1 MTTLPNAATETG
13 EPQVF
18 RRRSTVIAGVAIAV
32 LLVVLSTLLTV
43 DEWSHGFFAAI
54 AGPVAG
60 LTLALFALL
69 LSAWPHI
76 IVRDAYLEPH
86 NSFFWYEVPYPAI
99 SEIGPIRM
107 GLVVRTHG
115 RKVIPL
121 TGYASGAAGRLLQ
134 HRSAADAVINAVE
147 AKMARRK
154 RPGDE
159 DAQILRHTEV
169 RNMSAMLGAVVVT
182 AIVIVLAVQTY
193 H

>member
-18 RRRSTVIAGVAIAV
+18 RRRSTVVAGLVIAI

-115 RKVIPL
+115 RKMIPL

-154 RPGDE
+154 REGDE
-159 DAQILRHTEV
+159 DAQIVRHTEV

-182 AIVIVLAVQTY
+182 AIVIVLAIQTY

>member
-13 EPQVF
+13 EAQVF
-18 RRRSTVIAGVAIAV
+18 RRRSTVVAGLVIAI
-32 LLVVLSTLLTV
+32 LLVLLSTLLTV
-43 DEWSHGFFAAI
+43 DEWSHGFFSAI

-69 LSAWPHI
+69 LSVWPHV
-76 IVRDAYLEPH
+76 IVRDAHLEPH

-115 RKVIPL
+115 RKIIPL
-121 TGYASGAAGRLLQ
+121 TGYASGAAGRLFR
-134 HRSAADAVINAVE
+134 HGSAADAVINAVE

-169 RNMSAMLGAVVVT
+169 RNMSAMLCAVVVT

>member
-1 MTTLPNAATETG
+1 
-13 EPQVF
+13 
-18 RRRSTVIAGVAIAV
+18 VIAGLVIAV
-32 LLVVLSTLLTV
+32 LLVVLSTLLTI

-69 LSAWPHI
+69 LSAWPHV
-76 IVRDAYLEPH
+76 IVRDEYLEPH
-86 NSFFWYEVPYPAI
+86 NSYFWYEVPYPAI
-99 SEIGPIRM
+99 AEIGPIRM
-107 GLVVRTHG
+107 GLVVRTHD
-115 RKVIPL
+115 RKMIPL
-121 TGYASGAAGRLLQ
+121 TGYASGAAGRLFR

-159 DAQILRHTEV
+159 DAQIVRHTET
-169 RNMSAMLGAVVVT
+169 RNLSAMLGAVVLT
-182 AIVIVLAVQTY
+182 AVVIVLAIQTY

>member
-1 MTTLPNAATETG
+1 MTTVPNAATETG

-18 RRRSTVIAGVAIAV
+18 RRRSTVIAGLVIAILV
-32 LLVVLSTLLTV
+32 VVLSTLLTV

-54 AGPVAG
+54 AGPVVG

-69 LSAWPHI
+69 LSVWPHI

-99 SEIGPIRM
+99 AEIGPIRM

-115 RKVIPL
+115 RKMIPL
-121 TGYASGAAGRLLQ
+121 TGYASGAAGKLFR
-134 HRSAADAVINAVE
+134 HRSAADEVINAVE

-159 DAQILRHTEV
+159 DAQIVRHTDA
-169 RNMSAMLGAVVVT
+169 RNVLAMLGAVVIT